1 MLCALRLFK
10 GMCAFWLISFLIFY
24 SLHNATMVSL
34 VTFSFYF
41 FKVVI
46 IVFHFF
52 GTILVS
58 FCVLIFIACF
68 FFFFLYCSDI
78 FLVHEKLDHDYIKQ
92 NKGCTYMHFWLSL
105 HDLNPVLLCK
115 PSCSVADRK
124 YNWHFFLL
132 RLAMLFVLHS
142 RKHSDYPTF
151 WQVLGDFF
159 PFFSYF
165 FMRPQ

>member
-1 MLCALRLFK
+1 M
-10 GMCAFWLISFLIFY
+10 
-24 SLHNATMVSL
+24 
-34 VTFSFYF
+34 
-41 FKVVI
+41 
-46 IVFHFF
+46 
-52 GTILVS
+52 
-58 FCVLIFIACF
+58 F

-159 PFFSYF
+159 FPFFLIFLWDLSKRCLLDPKHNLLIIINYWCLSTGN
-165 FMRPQ
+165 MEISACNR